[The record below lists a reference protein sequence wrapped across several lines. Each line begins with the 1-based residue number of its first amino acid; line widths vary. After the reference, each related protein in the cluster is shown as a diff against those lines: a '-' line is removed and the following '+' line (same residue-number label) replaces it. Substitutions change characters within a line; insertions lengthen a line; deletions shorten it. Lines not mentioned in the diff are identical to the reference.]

1 MRWRSVSLPIKFRI
15 VRLIFLE
22 YVVNSRQEHSSNGD
36 DCFLVATAFLESKV
50 AIADF
55 WEFFGTNRIEG
66 ALNKQRFDVGS
77 GPTDSGGF
85 LLTGTLV
92 VLRRKPGPGA

>member
-1 MRWRSVSLPIKFRI
+1 MPLENKDSFLHGNLTVRWRSVSLPIKFRI

-66 ALNKQRFDVGS
+66 ALNKVE
-77 GPTDSGGF
+77 
-85 LLTGTLV
+85 TL
-92 VLRRKPGPGA
+92 